1 MLPACSPLYRPEQSE
16 TNSNLQTGLTIVWL
30 NGNFAGH
37 FKRSTAVGFVFS
49 IGNTSGT
56 VVGQIFKAQNAPRYL
71 PGMRITLGLTVV
83 ALVLTIM
90 QTFGLHYVNKK
101 REQRLVAR
109 EPTAIGSEVEPKR
122 EISDYDDTFK
132 YIL

>member
-1 MLPACSPLYRPEQSE
+1 M
-16 TNSNLQTGLTIVWL
+16 QTGLTIVWL

-49 IGNTSGT
+49 VGNTSGV

-71 PGMRITLGLTVV
+71 PGMRVTLGLTAV
-83 ALVLTIM
+83 ALVLTM
-90 QTFGLHYVNKK
+90 VQTFGLHWVNKK
-101 REQRLVAR
+101 RAQRLAVR
-109 EPTAIGSEVEPKR
+109 EPTSTGSDVEPKR

-132 YIL
+132 YTL